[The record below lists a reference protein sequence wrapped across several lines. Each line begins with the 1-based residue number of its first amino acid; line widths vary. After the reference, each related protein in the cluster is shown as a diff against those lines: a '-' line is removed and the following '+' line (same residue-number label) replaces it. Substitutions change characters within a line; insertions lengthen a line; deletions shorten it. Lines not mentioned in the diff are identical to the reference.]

1 MKSIDEL
8 KKFFE
13 TELQSDLQLLDK
25 KRKVIV
31 NQIIVLE
38 VLLFMVYAASLYM
51 CIHFELSYGFHILF
65 TISYAAFAW
74 IIVKSYR
81 GNEQFYKDFKNLV
94 IERMINQ
101 VDPSVHYNAYKKIT
115 LNDFKYSALFTGTFK
130 RYHGDDLVWG
140 KIDGIPMQ
148 FCELDVASGKGYNA
162 KLDYVFHGLFLVT
175 EIDIDLPN
183 EIIVLPKANLNLK
196 TVNKS
201 FPIVHVNH
209 TEFEN
214 LFQIR
219 SNDEKAVKKIFT
231 DAFLSQ
237 MAEFAKRSH
246 HNLYFSFHGNRAYF
260 AVELKR
266 KLFEPKI
273 FQTLNDFNIIRE
285 YFEDLYFAINI
296 IEQLRIRN
304 FQTQKV

>member
-13 TELQSDLQLLDK
+13 NDLQSDLHFLDE
-25 KRKVIV
+25 KRKKIVTQIVI
-31 NQIIVLE
+31 LE
-38 VLLFMVYAASLYM
+38 ILLFSVYAASIYM
-51 CIHFELSYGFHILF
+51 CWHFDLSYGFHILF

-101 VDPSVHYNAYKKIT
+101 VDPSVHYNAYKKIS

-130 RYHGDDLVWG
+130 RYHGDDFVWG
-140 KIDGIPMQ
+140 QIDGMQIQ
-148 FCELDVASGKGYNA
+148 FCELEVASGKGYNA
-162 KLDYVFHGLFLVT
+162 KLDYVFHGLFLVAET
-175 EIDIDLPN
+175 NMQLPN
-183 EIIVLPKANLNLK
+183 EIIVLPKTNLNMK

-201 FPIVHVNH
+201 FPVVHVNH
-209 TEFEN
+209 AQFETI
-214 LFQIR
+214 FQIR
-219 SNDEKAVKKIFT
+219 SNDEKAVKNIFT
-231 DAFLSQ
+231 DAFMTQ
-237 MAEFAKRSH
+237 MYEFALRSK

-273 FQTLNDFNIIRE
+273 FQTLKDFSIIKE
-285 YFEDLYFAINI
+285 YFQDLYSAINI
-296 IEQLRIRN
+296 IEQLKIKN
-304 FQTQKV
+304 QTLEKV